1 MELRKGLKLIDVFSI
16 ASGAMISSGIFI
28 LPGLA
33 HARAGPG
40 VVLSYLLAG
49 FWALTGMLSQC
60 ELVSAMPKAGGTYF
74 YATRSMGPGVGTV
87 EGLVTWFSLSLKS
100 AFALVGMAAFTGFIV
115 DLDIRIIA
123 VSLCL
128 LFTAINLV
136 GVREA
141 GRSQVVLVAGLLT
154 LMVIYVVRGLP
165 AIEISNFRP
174 FASRGV
180 AAIFATAGFVFI
192 SYGGLIKVA
201 SIAEE
206 VKEPARNVPL
216 GMILSLLVVSMLY
229 VLVVLVTSGVLGAA
243 KLDNSLTPVSD
254 GARALMGRGGMLA
267 LSIAAILAFVSTA
280 NAGIMAASRYLL
292 ALSRDGLLPW
302 VFRKVNVRFKT
313 PHMSIIFTGVFMIS
327 VLFLRLDALVKAA
340 STVLILTYIFSCL
353 SVIIMRESR
362 LQNYQPRFRA
372 PLYPWMQ
379 IIGILGL
386 GLLIF
391 EMGKDALAVCVIL
404 AVGSFLVYWFY
415 GRIKAS
421 REYALLYLMQRI
433 VAKEL
438 RGYSMESELKEI
450 IRERDDIIKDRFD
463 QTIEESIVLDISGAM
478 QADEFFKSVAK
489 AMSQRLNV
497 SSSNLL
503 RQLTEREK
511 ESSTAISPGLAIP
524 HVIIEG
530 EQTFDV
536 LLARSRKGIF
546 FSRQAPGVHA
556 VFLIAGTRDERNF
569 YLRVLSA
576 IAQIAQDPNFERR
589 FLEAEGEQALR
600 DCVLLAQR
608 RRDKP
613 WYRGQVLHYHI

>member
-1 MELRKGLKLIDVFSI
+1 
-16 ASGAMISSGIFI
+16 MISSGIFI

-33 HARAGPG
+33 HARAGPA
-40 VVLSYLLAG
+40 VVLSYLVAG

-87 EGLVTWFSLSLKS
+87 NGLVTWFSLSLKS
-100 AFALVGMAAFTGFIV
+100 AFALVGMAAFTAFIV
-115 DLDIRIIA
+115 DLDVRLIA

-128 LFTAINLV
+128 LFTTVNLI
-136 GVREA
+136 GVKEA
-141 GRSQVVLVAGLLT
+141 GRSQVALVAGLLT

-165 AIEISNFRP
+165 AIEIQNFQP
-174 FASRGV
+174 FASKGV
-180 AAIFATAGFVFI
+180 AAIFATAGFVFV

-206 VKEPARNVPL
+206 VKQPARNVPL
-216 GMILSLLVVSMLY
+216 GMILSFLTVSILY

-243 KLDNSLTPVSD
+243 ELDNSLTPVSD
-254 GARALMGRGGMLA
+254 GARALMGRGGMVA

-302 VFRKVNVRFKT
+302 IFRKINVRFKT
-313 PHMSIIFTGVFMIS
+313 PHVSIIFTGVFMIA

-379 IIGILGL
+379 IVGIFGL
-386 GLLIF
+386 GFLIF
-391 EMGKDALAVCVIL
+391 EMGKDALAVCAIL
-404 AVGSFLVYWFY
+404 ALGSFLVYWFY

-438 RGYSMESELKEI
+438 KSYSMESELKEI
-450 IRERDDIIKDRFD
+450 IRERDDIVKDRFD
-463 QTIEESIVLDISGAM
+463 QIVEGCIVMDIDEAM
-478 QADEFFKSVAK
+478 HADEFFKSVAE
-489 AMSQRLNV
+489 AMSERLKV
-497 SSSNLL
+497 EPSILL
-503 RQLTEREK
+503 RLMTEREK
-511 ESSTAISPGLAIP
+511 ESSTAVSPGLAIP
-524 HVIIEG
+524 HVIVEG
-530 EQTFDV
+530 ERTFDI
-536 LLARSRKGIF
+536 LLARCKGGIF
-546 FSRQAPGVHA
+546 FSDQAPEVHA
-556 VFLIAGTRDERNF
+556 VFVLAGTADERNF
-569 YLRVLSA
+569 HLRALSA
-576 IAQIAQDPNFERR
+576 IAQIAQDPDFEKK
-589 FLEAEGEQALR
+589 FMDAVGKEALR
-600 DCVLLAQR
+600 DCVLLGER
-608 RRDKP
+608 RRDK
-613 WYRGQVLHYHI
+613 GS